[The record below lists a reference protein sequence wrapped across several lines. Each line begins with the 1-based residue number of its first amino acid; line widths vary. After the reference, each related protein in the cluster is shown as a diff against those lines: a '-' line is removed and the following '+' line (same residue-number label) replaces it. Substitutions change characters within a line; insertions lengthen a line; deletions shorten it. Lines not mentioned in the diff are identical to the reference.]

1 MEKVTRFG
9 VSMDSNLL
17 KKFDEL
23 IMKSGYKNRSEALR
37 DLMRESLV
45 DQEWKEDKEIVGIL
59 GIVYNH
65 ETHDLTETINHI
77 QHQYIQEILS
87 STHIHLDHHNCL
99 EVIILKGKSSTIKS
113 ISDKMLSIKN
123 VKHGQL
129 ISTTTG
135 EHID

>member
-9 VSMDSNLL
+9 VSIDSNLL
-17 KKFDEL
+17 KKFDDL
-23 IMKSGYKNRSEALR
+23 IMKLGYKNRSEALR
-37 DLMRESLV
+37 DLMRDRLV
-45 DQEWKEDKEIVGIL
+45 DQEWKEEKEIVGIL

-65 ETHDLTETINHI
+65 EIHDLTETINHI
-77 QHQYIQEILS
+77 QHQYTQDILS

-99 EVIILKGKSSTIKS
+99 EVIILKGKSSIIKT

-129 ISTTTG
+129 ITTTTG